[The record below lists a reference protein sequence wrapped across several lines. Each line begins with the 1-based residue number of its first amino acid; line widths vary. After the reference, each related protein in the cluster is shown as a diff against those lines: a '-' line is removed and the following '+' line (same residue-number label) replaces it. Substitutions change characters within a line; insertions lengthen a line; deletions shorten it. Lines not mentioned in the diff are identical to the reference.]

1 MKHIIDFSLSRRFKN
16 KITLIMHSI
25 IILILFTVAF
35 GDIVIEYLFE
45 TSDEKVIVYYD
56 SSLSEYFKYANEDDD
71 FFNFKSGYEE
81 DSINITKE
89 DSWVIE
95 SKYSLDA
102 LTSIKLQSSINNN
115 ITNTWF
121 NSLTDESIFTILD
134 NISPEI
140 IERTT
145 SEMIVGRDKIN
156 ISMFI
161 VTGIYFA
168 MLSFCTMIA
177 NEVVYEKTS
186 RVLELVLTS
195 VNTST
200 HFFSKMITSWLTVI
214 IQLGSVL
221 FEISLVLFVRNLYDE
236 GSGILKLLSKYNLI
250 EVDAT
255 TFRDFVVAL
264 EIDSNLIYILSLS
277 LIYLLLGMIIIQM
290 IMVCISSFIN
300 SIEESSLIQ
309 APVYIVLLII
319 YYIALALNSP
329 VKLSSGIGQTLSI
342 VPVFSML
349 FMPMRLLLLKV
360 SIYEVMLGIILSLAT
375 LVIMSYYGA
384 KVYRVGILGG
394 VNLRRKGKKKAI
406 TQ

>member
-360 SIYEVMLGIILSLAT
+360 SIYEVMLGIILSSAT